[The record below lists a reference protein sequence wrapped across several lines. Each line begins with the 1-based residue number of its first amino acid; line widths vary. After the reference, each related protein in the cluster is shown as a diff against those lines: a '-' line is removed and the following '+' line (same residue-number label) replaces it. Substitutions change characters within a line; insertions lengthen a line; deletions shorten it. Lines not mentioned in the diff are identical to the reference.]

1 MKNKISINAWLI
13 LLFAFLLGVIS
24 YWFQPYNQSTVFG
37 FDIWKIVAVGS
48 FVLSLIF
55 GFKLKSKYLK
65 ISLRIAAGVGLGIL
79 LRIIYDTF
87 VIPQSHNL
95 FPFEMGFY
103 LGISFASA
111 LLASAVPALY
121 YRLNPNKTDNI
132 E

>member
-1 MKNKISINAWLI
+1 MRNHGINTRGI
-13 LLFAFLLGVIS
+13 LLSAFILGVIS
-24 YWFQPYNQSTVFG
+24 YWFQSYNQSTTFG
-37 FDIWKIVAVGS
+37 IDIWKIIAIGS

-55 GFKLKSKYLK
+55 GFKLKSKYLM
-65 ISLRIAAGVGLGIL
+65 ISLRIVGGVGLAIL
-79 LRIIYDTF
+79 LRIIYDSKA
-87 VIPQSHNL
+87 IPQSHNL

-121 YRLNPNKTDNI
+121 HRLNPNTRDNI